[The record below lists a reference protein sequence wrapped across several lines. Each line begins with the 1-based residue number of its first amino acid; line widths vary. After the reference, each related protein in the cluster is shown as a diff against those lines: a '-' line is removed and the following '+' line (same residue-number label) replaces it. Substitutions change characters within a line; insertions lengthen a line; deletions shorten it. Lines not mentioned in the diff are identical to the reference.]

1 MLAEPLWQQYI
12 FSLLS
17 ERMVDLIE
25 LVNSVAFSTLDS
37 HLAKWLMGRLTVQ
50 LQGSDNKTS
59 EYVIHISHQ
68 KIAED
73 LASSREVISRLLKKF
88 ELEGLFKQVVFLK
101 YRSLLEIKLI
111 LPISTR

>member
-1 MLAEPLWQQYI
+1 MSGCWQNYCG
-12 FSLLS
+12 
-17 ERMVDLIE
+17 
-25 LVNSVAFSTLDS
+25 NSTFLTYFLNG
-37 HLAKWLMGRLTVQ
+37 WLMGRLTVQ

-59 EYVIHISHQ
+59 EYVIDITNQ